1 MYRTHSRHFSLT
13 LWWLIAAC
21 GLLQS
26 CYIHRAYKYRKFE
39 LKDISKFDTAFLP
52 ASTSPFYFKQGSE
65 NRYPKL
71 KPTLDSLLAN
81 TNTYAFLVIKNDSI
95 LYEKYFDGLT
105 DSMQYPSF
113 SVAKSFVAT
122 LVAIAHEEGS
132 IKSLQDPI
140 TKYLPSLLKRD
151 ERFANI
157 TIQHLLDMRSGIKSS
172 EEYEN
177 PFSDVLKLGFTKNI
191 TAKTLKL
198 SIEKNPG
205 NDTYKSVNTQ
215 LLGLIVEQATG
226 KKLQQYMHEKLWQPL
241 GMESDATWNID
252 SRKHETVRA
261 FCCINATARDFAK
274 LGRLYLNS
282 GNWNGQQ
289 IVSENWVNSTVS
301 NDSMQYYGG
310 YRNQWWSAPV
320 RREFSDSLE
329 AVVYAG
335 RQSGKVNF
343 SAVTNSDGQKRY
355 RVYSRNG
362 AYHAEGILGQ
372 YVYVHPKNNVVI
384 VRLGHYWQHASFY
397 AEGLIYMI
405 GEELK

>member
-1 MYRTHSRHFSLT
+1 MHRTTTRHFSITICL
-13 LWWLIAAC
+13 LIAAC

-26 CYIHRAYKYRKFE
+26 CYIHRAYKYRNFE
-39 LKDISKFDTAFLP
+39 LKDIPKFDTAFLP
-52 ASTSPFYFKQGSE
+52 ASTSPFYFKQGSAT
-65 NRYPKL
+65 RYPKL

-81 TNTYAFLVIKNDSI
+81 KYTYAFLVIKNDSI
-95 LYEKYFDGLT
+95 IYEKYFDGLN
-105 DSMQYPSF
+105 DSLLYPSF
-113 SVAKSFVAT
+113 SVSKSFVST

-132 IKSLQDPI
+132 ISSLQDPI

-151 ERFANI
+151 KRFSNI

-252 SRKHETVRA
+252 SRKHETVRD
-261 FCCINATARDFAK
+261 FC
-274 LGRLYLNS
+274 
-282 GNWNGQQ
+282 
-289 IVSENWVNSTVS
+289 
-301 NDSMQYYGG
+301 
-310 YRNQWWSAPV
+310 
-320 RREFSDSLE
+320 
-329 AVVYAG
+329 
-335 RQSGKVNF
+335 
-343 SAVTNSDGQKRY
+343 
-355 RVYSRNG
+355 
-362 AYHAEGILGQ
+362 
-372 YVYVHPKNNVVI
+372 
-384 VRLGHYWQHASFY
+384 
-397 AEGLIYMI
+397 
-405 GEELK
+405 